1 MISNPQTVPI
11 VMSMGALKRFK
22 NFGFNTSKTGDV
34 LTFTNPD
41 DSNEYVA
48 LHFDLKENFISREDH
63 FNKN

>member
-1 MISNPQTVPI
+1 MG
-11 VMSMGALKRFK
+11 MGAWKRFK
-22 NFGFNTSKTGDV
+22 NFRFNTSKTGDV